1 MRASSSLAAIALSV
15 FTFAGAP
22 GFPVVA
28 HAADLDGEAY
38 AEPPYDDNGYADE
51 SAGPEDYA
59 PADDY
64 GARAEHGVTRDY
76 DARREYGATRQYNGP
91 SREYGAAEP
100 LPGSVKDGYPVP
112 MPPPGYSEERSYQ
125 RVERIE
131 RRDDRHACLGRW
143 QIRRSLNRDGW
154 ADIRP
159 MGGDGATVR
168 IRATRFDTGRVFNL
182 RVDKC
187 SGEVIAARPHFLR
200 SYAYRDR
207 PWR

>member
-15 FTFAGAP
+15 FTFTGTP
-22 GFPVVA
+22 GFATAA

-38 AEPPYDDNGYADE
+38 VEPPYDDSGYADE
-51 SAGPEDYA
+51 SGGPDEYA
-59 PADDY
+59 PS
-64 GARAEHGVTRDY
+64 
-76 DARREYGATRQYNGP
+76 REYGARQGYSAAREYNAP
-91 SREYGAAEP
+91 REYGAAEP
-100 LPGSVKDGYPVP
+100 LPGSIKDGYPVP
-112 MPPPGYSEERSYQ
+112 MPPPRYSEERTYQ

-131 RRDDRHACLGRW
+131 RRSERHGCLARW
-143 QIRRSLNRDGW
+143 EIRRSLNRDGW
-154 ADIRP
+154 VDIRP

-168 IRATRFDTGRVFNL
+168 IRATRFDSGRMFNL